1 MDDDIDIEEHDVLDN
16 PVIKSVFP
24 DISVIK
30 KEITRYF
37 EEGNFFLFIV
47 SFCMTGSVGFNKD
60 IVQNFLFPP
69 YSGFFCFIITIIIG
83 KSPTPPI
90 P

>member
-47 SFCMTGSVGFNKD
+47 SFCMTGSVGFTK
-60 IVQNFLFPP
+60 ILYKTFFFPP
-69 YSGFFCFIITIIIG
+69 ILDFFVLL
-83 KSPTPPI
+83 
-90 P
+90 